1 MSDDE
6 NNEYTGRFEAGS
18 ADSAQVPPSVPSVP
32 AVPPVPSV
40 SDAPVPPV
48 PPLVPDTPDVSG
60 VSFDAAGSYRAG
72 SHDAAFDGAAYPAV
86 TDAQT
91 TNARAANA
99 GTFSPSGFDFA
110 VPSTTDTAAAPAV
123 PSPAW
128 DDALPPAPPA
138 PGESAPSSVAITPG
152 TVPVTPTSALA
163 PPLVPEHRTAPVV
176 RGEDTEATAA
186 FDPFAFDDEA
196 SFAASQ
202 PAPEPPVPDA
212 PVASGVSP
220 ASGAPVPPAV
230 PVASD
235 APDAFATQAFD
246 PLSFEGGPAETQ
258 AYEAQGFADSEPAAF
273 ETAAFEPAPGEPMP
287 GESTDDASFEPTPE
301 TSVADGLSDLA
312 DTDAHQPVDGGHAD
326 DLDAMMSGDDVH
338 DGESSDSGSGSTAA
352 HMSTARLVGLIL
364 GIVAV
369 VFLGTVLFLHF
380 HYSDRV
386 APGVTLGSSDMG
398 GMTASEAR
406 QRVETI
412 VGQTS
417 VSVTAGDA
425 TTVATLNDLGVDVN
439 VDQTVTDLLNA
450 KPSNSFA
457 GFFTRISP
465 FSHQSVSLDATI
477 DDSTMVAYL
486 SDAMVDEDQ
495 RMENATVTYNKDLSR
510 FVTTESH
517 DGRTV
522 SLNPVTSA
530 VNVALAKPGTVQAA
544 TSSIVDGKASIT
556 TKTATDAC
564 NDANARL
571 TNPIVLKTDGDTS
584 YTIPSSTVA
593 SWMKLTSDLDK
604 GTITIDYDS
613 TAITDFATNSLADKL
628 NRTASDEIVVESADG
643 TRLGVLQSGKKGVTV
658 GDTSSVGGK
667 ILDLLDA
674 GKGGDLTVPA
684 AISDFTTQE
693 QKRDFTKANGDMWV
707 SIDLGAQTL
716 TVSNGSTQLKQMNI
730 SSGVIGQTTA
740 TGSFFVWDHQQS
752 GAIVG
757 EETSGTP
764 QWETFFNGD
773 VAIIGADWASDA
785 IKQGQPSS
793 HGCIYVSVD
802 DAKWLYDNVQN
813 DVYVKVT
820 GGTPTVPTR
829 PDESDKDKDKDKDKD
844 NADANSTDSQQA
856 DSSNPSSSESPSSS
870 ASPSS
875 GSGESSSAGSSPSA
889 SPSASEGQ

>member
-18 ADSAQVPPSVPSVP
+18 ADSAQVPPSVP
-32 AVPPVPSV
+32 AMPPVPSV

-72 SHDAAFDGAAYPAV
+72 SHDAAFDGAANPAV

-91 TNARAANA
+91 TNARATDA

-128 DDALPPAPPA
+128 DDALPPEPPA
-138 PGESAPSSVAITPG
+138 PGESASSPATVTPG
-152 TVPVTPTSALA
+152 TVPVTPTSAPA
-163 PPLVPEHRTAPVV
+163 PPLIPEHRTAPVV

-186 FDPFAFDDEA
+186 FDPFAFDDGA
-196 SFAASQ
+196 SFAAAQ
-202 PAPEPPVPDA
+202 PAPEPPAPDT

-220 ASGAPVPPAV
+220 TVGAPVAPAG
-230 PVASD
+230 PVVSD
-235 APDAFATQAFD
+235 TPDAFATQAFD
-246 PLSFEGGPAETQ
+246 PLSFEGGPAETP
-258 AYEAQGFADSEPAAF
+258 AYETQAFNPASEPAF
-273 ETAAFEPAPGEPMP
+273 ETAFETAP
-287 GESTDDASFEPTPE
+287 ESA
-301 TSVADGLSDLA
+301 VADGLSDLA

-326 DLDAMMSGDDVH
+326 DLDAMMSGDDAH

-364 GIVAV
+364 AIVAV

-412 VGQTS
+412 AGQTS

-425 TTVATLNDLGVDVN
+425 TTVATLSDLGVDVN

-465 FSHQSVSLDATI
+465 FSHQSVSLNATI

-522 SLNPVTSA
+522 SLDPVTNA
-530 VNVALAKPGTVQAA
+530 VNAALTKPGTVQTA

-667 ILDLLDA
+667 IVDLLDA

-757 EETSGTP
+757 EETNGTP

-793 HGCIYVSVD
+793 HGCVYMSVD

-820 GGTPTVPTR
+820 GGTPTAPTR

-844 NADANSTDSQQA
+844 NADANSTDSQQT
-856 DSSNPSSSESPSSS
+856 DSSNPSSSESPSSG
-870 ASPSS
+870 ASPS
-875 GSGESSSAGSSPSA
+875 SGESSSASPSSSS